1 MYDTTY
7 IDLTTDTNIRLLV
20 RITKDGT
27 MTVTDPTVPT
37 GGVTLTFSNGDST
50 GCIGASLARSVVRA
64 AIAVRDL
71 AAVDHPDQYDTD
83 LLVETVR
90 DGIASILRGET
101 DVPWHFV
108 CLGGALFHGIIAE
121 MTVNS
126 DISDEAHRAFVNA
139 NNLTD

>member
-20 RITKDGT
+20 SITRDGT
-27 MTVTDPTVPT
+27 MTVTDPTAPNA
-37 GGVTLTFSNGDST
+37 GVTVTFNDSDST
-50 GCIGASLARSVVRA
+50 GCIGAALARSVARA

-90 DGIASILRGET
+90 DGVSAILKGET
-101 DVPWHFV
+101 
-108 CLGGALFHGIIAE
+108 GISFHLVHVGHLLTGSIIAE
-121 MTVNS
+121 MAVNA
-126 DISDEAHRAFVNA
+126 DISDDAHRAFINA

>member
-20 RITKDGT
+20 SIKRDGT

-37 GGVTLTFSNGDST
+37 GEFTLLFIEGGST
-50 GCIGASLARSVVRA
+50 KCIGAALARSVARA

-71 AAVDHPDQYDTD
+71 AAVEHPDQYDTD

-101 DVPWHFV
+101 GVPWHFV

-121 MTVNS
+121 MTVNA
-126 DISDEAHRAFVNA
+126 DISDDAHRAFVHA
-139 NNLTD
+139 NDLTD

>member
-20 RITKDGT
+20 SITKDGT

-37 GGVTLTFSNGDST
+37 EGVTLTFNDYDST
-50 GCIGASLARSVVRA
+50 GCIGAALARSVACA

-90 DGIASILRGET
+90 EGIASILRGET
-101 DVPWHFV
+101 NVPLHFA
-108 CLGGALFHGIIAE
+108 LIGGSLFRCIIAE
-121 MTVNS
+121 MTVNA